1 MFRGKAGSLQFLKDL
16 NLSVPEWKVYD
27 HKIIIGWGNSELY
40 KALEKA
46 LHKKDKNEVILRV
59 QDFVNSL
66 KFPNFD
72 FNKPSYAVRS
82 SASLEDSPDNSFA
95 GIFETALE
103 ITPHDIPLAIK
114 KVWLSLYD
122 DKALSYCQDRGLKW
136 TDLQMNII
144 VQEMI
149 IGEKSG
155 VMFQADPM
163 GKIHQQII
171 VAGLGLG
178 QGIVDDQVETDR
190 YIIENKKVVDT
201 TLIAEPILNQ
211 PEIDQLINASAII
224 AAKTPFFMDLEF
236 TFLKGQLFV
245 LQARPITTLAPK
257 KSIQIFDNSILN
269 LSTTTI
275 WIIGITNAFNFI
287 DNMDGLAGGVAMF
300 AAFGF
305 FIISLS
311 NGQLLVAA
319 LSAAICG
326 SCIGFLFWNKNP
338 ARIYMGDSGAL
349 FLGFML
355 AAISIRVDSDGSN
368 YLQSIFTPLV
378 MLAIP
383 FIDTA
388 QVIISRL
395 RQGVSPLQGGRDHI
409 SHKLLLLGV
418 SEKTAVQIIWLCA
431 IIFSLIA
438 IAISGVLN

>member
-1 MFRGKAGSLQFLKDL
+1 MDFSFLQ
-16 NLSVPEWKVYD
+16 Y
-27 HKIIIGWGNSELY
+27 IY
-40 KALEKA
+40 
-46 LHKKDKNEVILRV
+46 VIL
-59 QDFVNSL
+59 
-66 KFPNFD
+66 
-72 FNKPSYAVRS
+72 
-82 SASLEDSPDNSFA
+82 SFTLVTYLTTP
-95 GIFETALE
+95 IFKA
-103 ITPHDIPLAIK
+103 LAIK
-114 KVWLSLYD
+114 LNIVDKPGGRKLQKYAIPYLGGLAIIIPLLFSLTLLTFIPIFKVDRFELLFGLVLPGVLMAIVGLLDDIYQLS
-122 DKALSYCQDRGLKW
+122 ALSRLISQ
-136 TDLQMNII
+136 
-144 VQEMI
+144 
-149 IGEKSG
+149 S
-155 VMFQADPM
+155 
-163 GKIHQQII
+163 
-171 VAGLGLG
+171 VAGF
-178 QGIVDDQVETDR
+178 
-190 YIIENKKVVDT
+190 T
-201 TLIAEPILNQ
+201 TSYLLYSSN
-211 PEIDQLINASAII
+211 S
-224 AAKTPFFMDLEF
+224 
-236 TFLKGQLFV
+236 G
-245 LQARPITTLAPK
+245 
-257 KSIQIFDNSILN
+257 IQIFDNSILN
-269 LSTTTI
+269 LFTTTI
-275 WIIGITNAFNFI
+275 WIIGIINAFNFI

-326 SCIGFLFWNKNP
+326 SCIGFLFWNRNP

-395 RQGVSPLQGGRDHI
+395 RRGVSPLQGGRDHI

-418 SEKTAVQIIWLCA
+418 NEKTAVQIIWLCT

>member
-1 MFRGKAGSLQFLKDL
+1 MDFSFLQ
-16 NLSVPEWKVYD
+16 Y
-27 HKIIIGWGNSELY
+27 IY
-40 KALEKA
+40 
-46 LHKKDKNEVILRV
+46 VIL
-59 QDFVNSL
+59 
-66 KFPNFD
+66 
-72 FNKPSYAVRS
+72 
-82 SASLEDSPDNSFA
+82 SFTLITYLTTP
-95 GIFETALE
+95 IFRA
-103 ITPHDIPLAIK
+103 LAIK
-114 KVWLSLYD
+114 LNIVDKPGGRKLQKYAIPYLGGLAIIIPLLFSLTLLTFIPIFKVDRFELLFGLVLPGVLMAIVGLLDDIYQLS
-122 DKALSYCQDRGLKW
+122 ALLRLISQ
-136 TDLQMNII
+136 
-144 VQEMI
+144 
-149 IGEKSG
+149 S
-155 VMFQADPM
+155 
-163 GKIHQQII
+163 
-171 VAGLGLG
+171 VAGF
-178 QGIVDDQVETDR
+178 
-190 YIIENKKVVDT
+190 T
-201 TLIAEPILNQ
+201 TSYLLYSSN
-211 PEIDQLINASAII
+211 S
-224 AAKTPFFMDLEF
+224 
-236 TFLKGQLFV
+236 G
-245 LQARPITTLAPK
+245 
-257 KSIQIFDNSILN
+257 IQIFDNSILN
-269 LSTTTI
+269 LFTTTI
-275 WIIGITNAFNFI
+275 WIIGIINAFNFI

-305 FIISLS
+305 FVISLN

-395 RQGVSPLQGGRDHI
+395 RRGVSPLQGGRDHI

-418 SEKTAVQIIWLCA
+418 NEKAAVQIIWLCA